1 MKTEKTLFFEEGKLN
16 QKWNLFLLTPVCV
29 GFILFQIYSL
39 YSQLILKQPVGSD
52 PLSDTMLIIMSFIV
66 IPLMIFLIWL
76 FYVMTLTVKVDNK
89 KIFIR
94 FYPIMKREIFISD
107 IDSFEIK
114 EFNPIIDFGG
124 WGLRYSIRWKTT
136 GYIMK
141 GKVGVLIHLRNG
153 KNLLISSE
161 RAKELY
167 RIIKNIT
174 RGPQKLI
181 N

>member
-1 MKTEKTLFFEEGKLN
+1 MNKMKTEKPLFFEEERLN

-29 GFILFQIYSL
+29 GFILFQLYSL
-39 YSQLILKQPVGSD
+39 YSQLVLKQPIGSD
-52 PLSDTMLIIMSFIV
+52 PLSDTWLIIMSFIV

-76 FYVMTLTVKVDNK
+76 FYVMTLTVKVDAE

-94 FYPIMKREIFISD
+94 FYPVMKREILISD

-141 GKVGVLIHLRNG
+141 GKVGVHIHLKNG

-167 RIIKNIT
+167 RVIKNIT
-174 RGPQKLI
+174 QGPQK
-181 N
+181 

>member
-1 MKTEKTLFFEEGKLN
+1 MKNEKILFFEEERFN
-16 QKWNLFLLTPVCV
+16 QKWNLFLITPVCV

-39 YSQLILKQPVGSD
+39 YSQLVLKKPVGSD
-52 PLSDTMLIIMSFIV
+52 PLSDTWLILMSFLV

-76 FYVMTLTVKVDNK
+76 FSVTKLTVQVDSE
-89 KIFIR
+89 KILIR
-94 FYPIMKREIFISD
+94 FYPMVKREVLLSD
-107 IDSFEIK
+107 IKSFEIK

-141 GKVGVLIHLRNG
+141 GKVGVQIHLKNG

-161 RAKELY
+161 RANELFRVLKEISARY
-167 RIIKNIT
+167 
-174 RGPQKLI
+174 
-181 N
+181 

>member
-1 MKTEKTLFFEEGKLN
+1 MKNEKILFFEEERFN
-16 QKWNLFLLTPVCV
+16 QKWNLFLITPVCV

-39 YSQLILKQPVGSD
+39 YSQLILKKPVGSD
-52 PLSDTMLIIMSFIV
+52 PLSDTWLILMSFLV

-76 FYVMTLTVKVDNK
+76 FSVTKLTVQVDSE
-89 KIFIR
+89 KILIR
-94 FYPIMKREIFISD
+94 FYPMVKREVLLSD
-107 IDSFEIK
+107 IKSFEIK

-141 GKVGVLIHLRNG
+141 GKVGVHIHLKNG

-161 RAKELY
+161 RANELFRVLKEISARY
-167 RIIKNIT
+167 
-174 RGPQKLI
+174 
-181 N
+181 

>member
-1 MKTEKTLFFEEGKLN
+1 MKNNKTLFFEEERFN
-16 QKWNLFLLTPVCV
+16 QKWNLFLITPVCV
-29 GFILFQIYSL
+29 GFILFQFYSL
-39 YSQLILKQPVGSD
+39 YSQLVWKKPVGSD
-52 PLSDTMLIIMSFIV
+52 PLSDTWLILMSFLV

-76 FYVMTLTVKVDNK
+76 FSVTKLTVQVDK
-89 KIFIR
+89 EKIFIR
-94 FYPIMKREIFISD
+94 FYPMIKREVLLSD

-141 GKVGVLIHLRNG
+141 GKVGVHIHLKNG

-161 RAKELY
+161 RANELY
-167 RIIKNIT
+167 RVIKEA
-174 RGPQKLI
+174 GAKSQK
-181 N
+181 

>member
-1 MKTEKTLFFEEGKLN
+1 MKNNKTLFFEEERFN
-16 QKWNLFLLTPVCV
+16 QKWNLFLITPVCV
-29 GFILFQIYSL
+29 GFILFQFYSL
-39 YSQLILKQPVGSD
+39 YSQLVWKKPVGSD
-52 PLSDTMLIIMSFIV
+52 PLSDTWLILVSFFV
-66 IPLMIFLIWL
+66 IPLMVFLIWL
-76 FYVMTLTVKVDNK
+76 FSVTKLTVRVDNE

-94 FYPIMKREIFISD
+94 FYPMIKREVLISD

-141 GKVGVLIHLRNG
+141 GKVGVHIHLKNG

-161 RAKELY
+161 RANELY
-167 RIIKNIT
+167 RVIKEA
-174 RGPQKLI
+174 GAKSQK
-181 N
+181 

>member
-1 MKTEKTLFFEEGKLN
+1 MKSEKALFFEEERFN
-16 QKWNLFLLTPVCV
+16 QKWNLFLITPVCT
-29 GFILFQIYSL
+29 GFILFQLYSL
-39 YSQLILKQPVGSD
+39 YSQLVWKKPVGSD
-52 PLSDTMLIIMSFIV
+52 PLSDTWLIVMSFFV

-76 FYVMTLTVKVDNK
+76 FSVTKLTVQVDSE
-89 KIFIR
+89 KISIR
-94 FYPIMKREIFISD
+94 FYPMVKREVLLSD

-141 GKVGVLIHLRNG
+141 GKVGVHIHLKNR

-161 RAKELY
+161 RASELY
-167 RIIKNIT
+167 RVIKEA
-174 RGPQKLI
+174 GAKSQK
-181 N
+181 

>member
-1 MKTEKTLFFEEGKLN
+1 MNKMKNEKPLFFEEERFN
-16 QKWNLFLLTPVCV
+16 QKWNLFLIIPVCTA
-29 GFILFQIYSL
+29 FILFQCYSL
-39 YSQLILKQPVGSD
+39 YSQLVWKKPVGSD
-52 PLSDTMLIIMSFIV
+52 PLSDTWLIILSFIV

-76 FYVMTLTVKVDNK
+76 FYVMTLTVKVDSE

-94 FYPIMKREIFISD
+94 FYPIMKREVLVSD
-107 IDSFEIK
+107 ISTFEKK

-141 GKVGVLIHLRNG
+141 GKVGVHIHLKNG

-161 RAKELY
+161 RANELY
-167 RIIKNIT
+167 RVLKEISEK
-174 RGPQKLI
+174 PQK
-181 N
+181 

>member
-1 MKTEKTLFFEEGKLN
+1 MKNNKTLFFEEERFN

-29 GFILFQIYSL
+29 GFILFQLYSL
-39 YSQLILKQPVGSD
+39 YSQLVLKKPVGSD
-52 PLSDTMLIIMSFIV
+52 PLSDTWLIVMSFLV

-76 FYVMTLTVKVDNK
+76 FSVTKLTVQVDSE
-89 KIFIR
+89 KILIR
-94 FYPIMKREIFISD
+94 FYPMVKREIFLSD
-107 IDSFEIK
+107 IGSFEIK

-141 GKVGVLIHLRNG
+141 GKIGVHIHLKNR

-161 RAKELY
+161 RANELFRVLKEISARY
-167 RIIKNIT
+167 
-174 RGPQKLI
+174 
-181 N
+181 

>member
-1 MKTEKTLFFEEGKLN
+1 MKSEKALFFEEERFN
-16 QKWNLFLLTPVCV
+16 QKWNLFLITPVCT
-29 GFILFQIYSL
+29 GFILFQLYSL
-39 YSQLILKQPVGSD
+39 YSQLVWKKPVGSD
-52 PLSDTMLIIMSFIV
+52 PLSDTWLIVMSFLV

-76 FYVMTLTVKVDNK
+76 FSVTKLTVQVDSE
-89 KIFIR
+89 KILIR
-94 FYPIMKREIFISD
+94 FYPMAKREVLIND

-141 GKVGVLIHLRNG
+141 GKVGVHIHLKNR

-161 RAKELY
+161 RANELFRVLKEISA
-167 RIIKNIT
+167 R
-174 RGPQKLI
+174 
-181 N
+181 